1 MKILRLFFSFYGR
14 TNRSMYWVGMGV
26 VYAMF
31 ALNMVVWSSFPS
43 ETENL
48 VAGLLAMP
56 LLVSLFALV
65 AKRLHDLGFSAWWWI
80 GANAALFVSIL
91 LRSGIAEQIMTTVI
105 GGGMILIG
113 FFKSASGPNRFAD
126 LSEIASPR

>member
-1 MKILRLFFSFYGR
+1 
-14 TNRSMYWVGMGV
+14 MYWVGMGV

-43 ETENL
+43 DTENL
-48 VAGLLAMP
+48 IAGLLAMP

-91 LRSGIAEQIMTTVI
+91 LRSAIAEQIMTVVI

-113 FFKSASGPNRFAD
+113 FFPRSRADGLRIAVGRIAQGPKGNHRRKLA
-126 LSEIASPR
+126 EP

>member
-1 MKILRLFFSFYGR
+1 
-14 TNRSMYWVGMGV
+14 MYWVGMGV

-31 ALNMVVWSSFPS
+31 FLTGMVWSNFQSS
-43 ETENL
+43 YTVSL
-48 VAGLLAMP
+48 TTGLLAIP

-91 LRSGIAEQIMTTVI
+91 SRVALAEQIMTVVT
-105 GGGMILIG
+105 GGGLILLG
-113 FFKSASGPNRFAD
+113 CFKGASGPNRFSD
-126 LSEIASPR
+126 LSDISR